1 MYPMEE
7 QGDLNTRLE
16 ITLFLFQLLQS
27 NMIWYWKHD
36 FVFLSQR
43 LPPDDIHLVSVILA
57 HTAGVDYL
65 GRRLGNL
72 WHLFREK
79 KVASMVLKEN
89 KRIIDRLS
97 QRGSFPVYEMGHGLL
112 QRMLWAPLFEGMP
125 GETALRVDRAEF
137 PSGVNST
144 PKTVHSAA
152 VGLP

>member
-1 MYPMEE
+1 M
-7 QGDLNTRLE
+7 DA
-16 ITLFLFQLLQS
+16 
-27 NMIWYWKHD
+27 
-36 FVFLSQR
+36 VFKSAASISL
-43 LPPDDIHLVSVILA
+43 
-57 HTAGVDYL
+57 TAIC
-65 GRRLGNL
+65 R
-72 WHLFREK
+72 
-79 KVASMVLKEN
+79 N